1 LQNGFKELITLY
13 GFVRYLAPL
22 DTKLFIGP
30 RRRLDMSTKKEEKQD
45 HTSITSSSSLY
56 PTSGDLAQYQQQVH
70 KALDKTKANIR
81 RLTDKA
87 SEEAPHYAQ
96 AFNEY
101 QEQTIQATKEIA
113 DNYIESQ
120 KEISDSLQSAWYP
133 FVKNTYW
140 GFWNYWFSP
149 ASAAEL
155 YALAVG
161 NNTDMMIAATRLA
174 NNMVVANLEAF
185 RTSIQQAKQN
195 AKELSTLGVKAA
207 KTFERTVRA
216 SGIGDLINPPIR

>member
-1 LQNGFKELITLY
+1 
-13 GFVRYLAPL
+13 
-22 DTKLFIGP
+22 
-30 RRRLDMSTKKEEKQD
+30 MSSKKEEEKKDQA
-45 HTSITSSSSLY
+45 SITSNSSLY
-56 PTSGDLAQYQQQVH
+56 PTTGDLAQYQQQVH
-70 KALDKTKANIR
+70 IALDKTKANIR

-87 SEEAPHYAQ
+87 SEEVPHYAQ

-133 FVKNTYW
+133 FVKNTYG

-149 ASAAEL
+149 ANAEEL

-161 NNTDMMIAATRLA
+161 NITDIMIAAARLA
-174 NNMVVANLEAF
+174 DNMVIANLEAF
-185 RTSIQQAKQN
+185 RASIQQAKQN
-195 AKELSTLGVKAA
+195 AKELSTLGVNAA
-207 KTFERTVRA
+207 KTFERTARA
-216 SGIGDLINPPIR
+216 SGIGDLINPPVR